1 MKWWHCSTIIW
12 FTSSLLPATEKLPR
26 EALCSTLVN
35 RQTSGSGWH
44 LTNTPSNHLHT
55 VDCDQSVCFQLLR
68 TAVASSLFCTHRSSS
83 SSSGWPLLPPSSPP
97 PFSLLSFLALSFSLF
112 IFLLLFHL
120 SLFFVCFVLFS
131 FSFFLSFF
139 LHSSKPMRNDYSCNT
154 TLLVFCS

>member
-1 MKWWHCSTIIW
+1 MPPLLEHIKKINW
-12 FTSSLLPATEKLPR
+12 FLTSIFILLPQ
-26 EALCSTLVN
+26 ALCPMLIN
-35 RQTSGSGWH
+35 RQTTKGGWH

-120 SLFFVCFVLFS
+120 SLFCLFVLFCFLS
-131 FSFFLSFF
+131 LSFFLSFF